1 MSQEALLI
9 YKKLGIAIE
18 SDFANATVTAATKLI
33 ALRDNGVVIGNA
45 AQQIK
50 PGRISGRASYKSAFL
65 GTFAPKFTIPA
76 FGYPT
81 GDTLKLLKLALGQS
95 SSVEVASFT
104 VTLNT
109 NDYIDMT
116 EDGGSEI
123 HIQLTAGTYKAG
135 STSADAGTLC
145 ALIKTQIEAGNG
157 AATYTVSYSPTTKK
171 FTITKNSGV
180 FVIKFATGTNTSKNA
195 AALLGFTVADTASAI
210 AATSDS
216 TVASVWDHTLTPL
229 DAITYGLSAGMTA
242 QIGLA
247 NGKVYDVLDS
257 VVDVLKI
264 SYKPNQE
271 LWYDVECEAR
281 KVSDSVATLSALTEE
296 TNQPLMFSQLGLTLG
311 GSSKSVSGLEI
322 SYGNNYKKDLHV
334 NSQYRSKFVRNGFRE
349 VTGTFT
355 FELADSNAF
364 SVYDAM
370 LAGTQPALV
379 ATFTGAASG
388 IKTGFAFTKTI
399 TLGKIQ
405 YNLEA
410 VPGGGGQAA
419 PDAPIPF
426 IALDDGTNGEL
437 KIVVRNDASSI

>member
-9 YKKLGIAIE
+9 YKKAGVKIE
-18 SDFANATVTAATKLI
+18 SDWAQGTITAATKLI
-33 ALRDNGVVIGNA
+33 ALRDNGIALGL
-45 AQQIK
+45 QPQIIK
-50 PGRISGRASYKSAFL
+50 PGRISGRASYKQSYL
-65 GTFAPKFTIPA
+65 GTFAPKFTMPM
-76 FGYPT
+76 FGYPS
-81 GDTLKLLKLALGQS
+81 GDTLKLLKMAFGQS
-95 SSVEVASFT
+95 SSAEVASFT
-104 VTLNT
+104 VTLNV
-109 NDYIDMT
+109 NDTLDMT
-116 EDGGSEI
+116 EDGGGAFAI
-123 HIQLTAGTYKAG
+123 TLTPGTYLPGA
-135 STSADAGTLC
+135 TSADAGTLC
-145 ALIKTQIEAGNG
+145 ALLKTLIEAGNG
-157 AATYTVSYSPTTKK
+157 IATYTVSYSQTTKK

-180 FVIKFATGTNTSKNA
+180 FVIKFLTGTNTAKNA
-195 AALLGFTVADTASAI
+195 ASLLGFTVADTASAI

-216 TVASVWDHTLTPL
+216 TITSVWDHTFTPL
-229 DAITYGLSAGMTA
+229 DALTYGLSAGMTA
-242 QIGLA
+242 QVALA
-247 NGKVYDVLDS
+247 SGKIFDILDA

-271 LWYDVECEAR
+271 LWYDAECEAR
-281 KVSDSVATLSALTEE
+281 KIADSAAPMSGLTEE
-296 TNQPLMFSQLGLTLG
+296 SVSPLTFSQMVVTLG
-311 GSSKSVSGLEI
+311 GSSKSLSALEI
-322 SYGNNYKKDLHV
+322 NFGNNYKKDMFV
-334 NSQYRSKFVRNGFRE
+334 NSAYRSKFVRNGFRD

-364 SVYDAM
+364 SIYDAM

-388 IKTGFAFTKTI
+388 IKTGFAYTKTF

-437 KIVVRNDASSI
+437 KLVVRNGDSTI